1 MPNPPN
7 PIVTVNVSQQ
17 IPPTAATLQQTGA
30 FISQG
35 ATTTAQGT
43 LTLLTQLS
51 TLSTILVGQKA
62 LSNLVWSA
70 GTVTA
75 STSTTHGFSI
85 GDTLLLTISGCAP
98 TGYNGTFT
106 CTVTTTTQF
115 TYPLASN
122 PGTITTAGFYTPEDV
137 AELNAMNATFFAQ
150 GTSTSAYVLELGP
163 GNAND
168 GVAYLTTWLANN
180 PFTVYCLVVPREW
193 DANTNFLAL
202 ILDYDS
208 PESMLY
214 FFVTT
219 TTSTYTAYTN
229 LMKDVDWNIEAPG
242 IPATEFDAAA
252 RMFQVVSQN
261 PSNTNK
267 VMPFSYRFLFGVT
280 PYPLSGNGTLLT
292 QIVQAG
298 GNYVGTGY
306 QGGISTAIDFIGQT
320 ADKNNFLYW
329 YSVDWMQINSQI
341 FLANA
346 IINGSNNPINPL
358 YYDQQGVDALQ
369 ATEATFVVQ
378 NGITFG
384 LVTGSITL
392 TELDGPA
399 LSLGLANGTYAN
411 QAVVNAV
418 PFVTYAGANPSDFKA
433 GIYRG
438 LSVIYIPTVPFIQV
452 IMNLLVTEFVALG

>member
-7 PIVTVNVSQQ
+7 PIVIVNVSQQ
-17 IPPTAATLQQTGA
+17 IPPSAATLQQTGA

-35 ATTTAQGT
+35 ATTTAPGT
-43 LTLLTQLS
+43 MSLLTSLGS
-51 TLSTILVGQKA
+51 LASILVGQLA

-75 STSTTHGFSI
+75 TANAPHGYTI

-98 TGYNGTFT
+98 VGYNGTYT

-115 TYPLASN
+115 TYSVTSN
-122 PGTITTAGFYTPEDV
+122 PGTITTAGYYTPEDV
-137 AELNAMNATFFAQ
+137 AELNAMNATFWAQ
-150 GTSTSAYVLELGP
+150 GTSSNAYVLELGA

-168 GVAYLTTWLANN
+168 GVAYLTTWLAAN
-180 PFTVYCLVVPREW
+180 PFTVYCLVPPREW
-193 DANTNFLAL
+193 DANSNFLAL
-202 ILDYDS
+202 AQDYQS

-229 LMKDVDWNIEAPG
+229 LMKCIDWNIEAPG

-252 RMFQVVSQN
+252 RMYQVVSQA

-267 VMPFSYRFLFGVT
+267 VMPFSYRFLYGVT
-280 PYPLSGNGTLLT
+280 PYPVAGNGTLLT

-341 FLANA
+341 YLANA
-346 IINGSNNPINPL
+346 VINGSNNPINPL
-358 YYDQQGVDALQ
+358 YYDQAGVDSLQ
-369 ATEATFVVQ
+369 TTEATFVVQ

-384 LVTGSITL
+384 LITGSIQL

-399 LSLGLANGTYAN
+399 LSAGLSAGTYAN
-411 QAVVNAV
+411 QAVVNAI

-452 IMNLLVTEFVALG
+452 VMNLLVTEFVAFG